1 MTTEE
6 IRASGLLELYVL
18 GQLSA
23 EEERTVR
30 GYLEAHP
37 ELKQDLFTIGRALEG
52 YAHVSAVKPS
62 PEVRQRILDEI
73 GGQSG
78 GARGSTRSGPSRWW
92 PFLAVISVLAVL
104 GLLYLL
110 SEKNTALQEAE
121 IQMQAVIDSCSR
133 ESQQYVA
140 QLELYQ
146 HLTDEGT
153 EIVHMG
159 GTEKYPQT
167 DLYLYHNT
175 QTQRNIIQVKEL
187 PALAQD
193 QSFQLW
199 SLKPNTDPIPLDV
212 FQGVDTLLEVRYE
225 DASQSYAITIEPL
238 GGRQS
243 PTLENLIGIVNV
255 GG

>member
-1 MTTEE
+1 MTIEE

-30 GYLEAHP
+30 GYLESHP
-37 ELKQDLFTIGRALEG
+37 ELKQDLDAIGRALEG
-52 YAHVSAVKPS
+52 YAQVAAVQPS
-62 PEVRQRILDEI
+62 PAVRQRILDEVT
-73 GGQSG
+73 GQG
-78 GARGSTRSGPSRWW
+78 GAGRSGSTRQSTGWW

-110 SEKNTALQEAE
+110 SVKNTALQESE
-121 IQMQAVIDSCSR
+121 IELQAIIDSCSR
-133 ESQQYVA
+133 QSQQYVA

-153 EIVHMG
+153 EIVHMT

-167 DLYLYHNT
+167 NLYLYHNA
-175 QTQRNIIQVKEL
+175 QTQRNIIQVRAL

-238 GGRQS
+238 GGRQT